1 MKHEHDMARDP
12 LLTTILDIDAALS
25 GRELIIGGG
34 YGLFLKQTQLAKDR
48 VRTLFAASRLPVAR
62 TTEDIDWILRA
73 EVVTESEAMGEIRRC
88 LDSLGFT
95 VVETAKY
102 TQFVREMNPGSV
114 KVDLLA
120 APLGNFSERVK
131 KDQRRVR
138 PKPSVKLHA
147 SKLEEA
153 VAVEREA
160 LRIPIAGQLSSGGL
174 HETEI
179 LVPQAFSYLLM
190 KLHAF
195 RDRMND
201 PKKDQGRH
209 HALDIYRIVGLM
221 TKDEDATVRSLI
233 AEFSDHPR
241 VVDAREIVE
250 TQFTPADGTGRLR
263 MQEHPLYS
271 ARFDLDVFTK
281 ELSEFFSPPAS

>member
-1 MKHEHDMARDP
+1 MTYEHEVARDP
-12 LLTTILDIDAALS
+12 LLTTILDIDAALP

-34 YGLFLKQTQLAKDR
+34 YGLFLKQTQLAKEG
-48 VRTLFAASRLPVAR
+48 VRTLFAASQLPVAR
-62 TTEDIDWILRA
+62 TTDDIDWILRA
-73 EVVTESEAMGEIRRC
+73 EVVTESEAMGEIRQC

-120 APLGNFSERVK
+120 APLGEFSDRVK
-131 KDQRRVR
+131 KDPRRVR

-153 VAVEREA
+153 VAVERDA
-160 LRIPIAGQLSSGGL
+160 LRISIAGQLSSGHR

-201 PKKDQGRH
+201 QKKDQGRH
-209 HALDIYRIVGLM
+209 HALDIYRILGLM
-221 TKDEDATVRSLI
+221 TKDEDVTVRSLVD
-233 AEFSDHPR
+233 EFSDHPR
-241 VVDAREIVE
+241 IVDAREIVE
-250 TQFTPADGTGRLR
+250 KHFTPAEGIGRLR
-263 MQEHPLYS
+263 VQEHPLYS
-271 ARFDLDVFTK
+271 TSFDL
-281 ELSEFFSPPAS
+281 EFFVQQLTELFATSAS

>member
-1 MKHEHDMARDP
+1 MTHEHEMARDP
-12 LLTTILDIDAALS
+12 LLTTILDIDAALP

-34 YGLFLKQTQLAKDR
+34 YGLFLKQTQLAKAG
-48 VRTLFAASRLPVAR
+48 VRTLFAASQLPVAR

-120 APLGNFSERVK
+120 APLGEFSDRVK

-153 VAVEREA
+153 VAVERDT
-160 LRIPIAGQLSSGGL
+160 LRIPIAGQLSSGSR

-195 RDRMND
+195 RDRKND
-201 PKKDQGRH
+201 QKKDQGRH

-221 TKDEDATVRSLI
+221 TKDEDVTVRSLA

-241 VVDAREIVE
+241 IVDAREVVE
-250 TQFTPADGTGRLR
+250 THFTPAEGIGRLR

-271 ARFDLDVFTK
+271 ASFDL
-281 ELSEFFSPPAS
+281 EFFVKQLTELFSTSAS